1 MRKGVFRQTSIERLS
16 SPEQLDQ
23 LMQVTTS
30 KSWIALTALTGL
42 LVAAIVW
49 GVLGHIPTRVQ
60 GTGVLIKTGG
70 VYDIVPLASGQLTD
84 LAVRPGDM
92 VREGQVVARID
103 QPMLLER
110 LKQARERLD
119 DLKTR
124 HSRLAHFGE
133 NDVALQSELASR
145 QEQTLQQSIQSTEAQ
160 ITWLEG
166 RIDSQEALEAEGILT
181 EQQVN
186 QTRQQLQA
194 ARERAEQLRHERKQV
209 SIRELSVQ
217 NQRQQERFASEL
229 QIRDVEREIAQ
240 LEEQVEMSTRVE
252 SPYTGRILEVMAEV
266 GTLINQG
273 HPVMRLDRIGDDI
286 QDLEAVLY
294 LPIIEGKKVKPGM
307 EVQIAPSTIKR
318 EEHGFMLG
326 TVTRVSDFPA
336 TSEGMLR
343 TLKNGQLVQALAGG
357 GAPYETY
364 ATLQVDPATFSGYKW
379 SSSRGPDTRIQSGT
393 LCTASITVEK
403 QRPIELVLPVL
414 RRFTGVGV

>member
-110 LKQARERLD
+110 LKQAHERLD

-294 LPIIEGKKVKPGM
+294 LPIIEGKKVQPGM